1 MSVRLSELKQKE
13 VVNLCDGTRLGCSC
27 DVVIDECHGR
37 IDCII
42 VPGQSGFGGF
52 FKGGKEIVIPWCKI
66 CKFGSDVILVDLD
79 GAQVRKSS

>member
-13 VVNLCDGTRLGCSC
+13 VVNLCDGKRLGCIC

-52 FKGGKEIVIPWCKI
+52 LKAEKRSSFR
-66 CKFGSDVILVDLD
+66 
-79 GAQVRKSS
+79 GAKSANSAAT